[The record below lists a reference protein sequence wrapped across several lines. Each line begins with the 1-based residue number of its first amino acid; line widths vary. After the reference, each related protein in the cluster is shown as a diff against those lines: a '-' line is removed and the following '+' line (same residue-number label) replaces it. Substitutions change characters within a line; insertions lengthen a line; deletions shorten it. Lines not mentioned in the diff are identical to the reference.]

1 MQIYTFQSTE
11 NIVMNIIY
19 ASGAIV
25 LGVIAFALV
34 RFFIGQV
41 GAYRQSQQKFPKRLA
56 AFFIAISFVPIVGVI
71 LFGNMF
77 IKSVSY
83 DIKMDKGNACYLE
96 GDFELVSCEEHDYRG
111 TFLGYDVVLELD
123 GIIIKPSNVFSKEVV
138 DHFKSDESLILQYGE
153 IKNDGLY
160 IWNISTKK

>member
-19 ASGAIV
+19 ALGAIV
-25 LGVIAFALV
+25 LGVIVFVLAY
-34 RFFIGQV
+34 FFIGQIK
-41 GAYRQSQQKFPKRLA
+41 AYRQSQKKFPKRLA
-56 AFFIAISFVPIVGVI
+56 AFFIAFSFVPIVGAI

-83 DIKMDKGNACYLE
+83 DIRMDKGNAYYLE

-111 TFLGYDVVLELD
+111 TLIGYDVVLELD
-123 GIIIKPSNVFSKEVV
+123 GTRIEPSNVFSEEVV
-138 DHFKSDESLILQYGE
+138 EHFKNDESLIIQYGE

-160 IWNISTKK
+160 IWNISTEK